1 MSVISAFASP
11 SVEVDAC
18 KEIRDFMSGFT
29 LETTPGSAA
38 KIADFREH
46 VRAETPVYI
55 TFLPGSNFDDTVA
68 VAKRLRNEGFVP
80 IPHFAA
86 RSIPNKTFLENGL
99 ERLRDEANVSRVLLI
114 GGAVPTPV
122 GDFSDS
128 MQSKRVYSTNL
139 EFAALGWL
147 DTQKEVPTCQ
157 MKPSEKPCNGK
168 INFPTGPMRICIW
181 SPSSVLKPPPS
192 FNGINVFSQKATN
205 CQSTSAFLAWRP
217 SKHCWRTP
225 KPAELAHQ

>member
-1 MSVISAFASP
+1 M
-11 SVEVDAC
+11 
-18 KEIRDFMSGFT
+18 
-29 LETTPGSAA
+29 
-38 KIADFREH
+38 
-46 VRAETPVYI
+46 
-55 TFLPGSNFDDTVA
+55 PGSNFDDTVA
-68 VAKRLRNEGFVP
+68 VAKRLHNEGFVP

-128 MQSKRVYSTNL
+128 MQL
-139 EFAALGWL
+139 L
-147 DTQKEVPTCQ
+147 DTGLFDKFGIRSIGLAGHPE
-157 MKPSEKPCNGK
+157 G
-168 INFPTGPMRICIW
+168 
-181 SPSSVLKPPPS
+181 SPDMSDEAIREALQWKNQFSHRTDAHMYLVTQFCFEAAPS